1 MTSGQKFSVS
11 LLISVVIFAFFS
23 VFALSGRF
31 DFLEAKFYQPAVRQ
45 PVEQKVRELA
55 EFEKQYN
62 QILFERFASF
72 ASEEAVLSFTKS
84 VSSDEEV
91 KARSMVCARI
101 FSSSP
106 YLSGIRIVDSN
117 GKKIHYSSFDG
128 DVKKQ
133 DGRSTV
139 YEDYSVLA
147 KKGRE
152 PGFELL
158 HCPDGLKI
166 KVFNDFENRRLV
178 YSLPFTGKDKDGS
191 VSKKADLLFYC
202 GTDDFLRFVHSKNKI
217 SLSEKDGAEYVF
229 TDNSGCGGYVFGL
242 PLSNPELLG
251 QGIEV
256 LRENIRQKVL
266 GAVDSGRFE
275 LFEQSVG
282 LTGTYVLVDK
292 SGGLSE
298 NIVSERDVFST
309 EDGAA
314 ASEKVLSAD
323 YDFVVFSKVVEL
335 GEGNFSFVS
344 FVLDAGVF
352 KVSESLKILLLSL
365 VFLTLFLSVFLLF
378 SLKRDSLTVIE
389 ARIRHFEK
397 AFVSAFKKSPEK
409 ILPEVL
415 KSRKIELKAEIQK
428 SLGRR
433 GKKHS
438 AALDALFEKSWTK
451 ILKALELEPEVS
463 LRTPV
468 AGETVKIDSIELKS
482 ALEEIL
488 GSGKLNIQ
496 LNSAESVNAAKTSRK
511 PVEVEPVDEV
521 ETVDEAEP
529 VDEVET
535 VDEIEPVDE
544 VEAEPADEVET
555 VDEIEPVNEAETVE
569 DAEPASELETVE
581 DAELPAE
588 EFKISRIDFS
598 FLDEEEKDGE
608 KWQNM
613 QPADIQNFDTAEQ
626 TAAPQTVD
634 EPEPVTAP
642 QTEDESEPV
651 TAPQTEDESEPAVAP
666 QTADEPVSV
675 DVSQSIDVAEP
686 EPSEEPSL
694 LAEAE
699 PELLS
704 NPEDGNPF
712 VFTGFAQFESRIT
725 ELSPVSAK
733 AIVESEDGT
742 FHIEGRPEKTDYP
755 LDKSLEALVESVLKK
770 TEL

>member
-45 PVEQKVRELA
+45 PVEQKLRELA
-55 EFEKQYN
+55 ELEKQYN

-72 ASEEAVLSFTKS
+72 ASDEAVLSFTKS

-147 KKGRE
+147 KNGRE

-178 YSLPFTGKDKDGS
+178 YSLPFTGKDNDGS

-202 GTDDFLRFVHSKNKI
+202 GTDDFLRFVYSKNKI

-266 GAVDSGRFE
+266 GAVDAGRFE

-309 EDGAA
+309 DGAA
-314 ASEKVLSAD
+314 SSEKVLSAD

-397 AFVSAFKKSPEK
+397 AFVSACKKSPEK

-468 AGETVKIDSIELKS
+468 AGETVKIDSTELKS

-529 VDEVET
+529 VDEAET
-535 VDEIEPVDE
+535 VDEIEPVDELEAEPAGELETMDDAEPADE

-555 VDEIEPVNEAETVE
+555 VEEAEPADVVEAEPADEVETVDEAEPVDELEAEPAGEVETVDEAEPVDEIEPVDEVETV
-569 DAEPASELETVE
+569 D
-581 DAELPAE
+581 
-588 EFKISRIDFS
+588 
-598 FLDEEEKDGE
+598 
-608 KWQNM
+608 
-613 QPADIQNFDTAEQ
+613 
-626 TAAPQTVD
+626 
-634 EPEPVTAP
+634 
-642 QTEDESEPV
+642 
-651 TAPQTEDESEPAVAP
+651 
-666 QTADEPVSV
+666 
-675 DVSQSIDVAEP
+675 
-686 EPSEEPSL
+686 
-694 LAEAE
+694 
-699 PELLS
+699 
-704 NPEDGNPF
+704 
-712 VFTGFAQFESRIT
+712 
-725 ELSPVSAK
+725 
-733 AIVESEDGT
+733 
-742 FHIEGRPEKTDYP
+742 
-755 LDKSLEALVESVLKK
+755 
-770 TEL
+770 